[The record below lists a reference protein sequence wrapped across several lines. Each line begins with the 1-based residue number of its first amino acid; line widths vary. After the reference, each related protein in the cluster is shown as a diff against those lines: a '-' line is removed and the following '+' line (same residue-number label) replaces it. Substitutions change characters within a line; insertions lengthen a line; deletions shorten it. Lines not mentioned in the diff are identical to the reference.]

1 MITEKERQ
9 ELAGEISA
17 FIYNFFRF
25 REPQATVQGNRRA
38 ADKAAAVT
46 GRVVAA
52 VMHEGSL
59 NGEYLVYSRW
69 LERRLSEELRGAVD
83 SVIVSDIK
91 AVD

>member
-1 MITEKERQ
+1 VITERERQ
-9 ELAGEISA
+9 ELAGKISA
-17 FIYNFFRF
+17 FIYDFFRNQ
-25 REPQATVQGNRRA
+25 EPTATVQGNRRA
-38 ADKAAAVT
+38 GEKAAAVT

-69 LERRLSEELRGAVD
+69 LERRLSEEISGAVD

>member
-9 ELAGEISA
+9 DLAGEISA
-17 FIYNFFRF
+17 FVYDFFRL
-25 REPQATVQGNRRA
+25 REPAPTVQGNRRA
-38 ADKAAAVT
+38 ADKAAVVT

-59 NGEYLVYSRW
+59 NGEYLIYSRW
-69 LERRLSEELRGAVD
+69 LERRVSEEIRGAVD
-83 SVIVSDIK
+83 SVLASDIK